1 MSSNLKNKQK
11 KLFPWKVIF
20 GAITILGVLVLLSK
34 PNNPSIEQVSSKE
47 TKSLGFSLK

>member
-1 MSSNLKNKQK
+1 MSSNLKNKQN

-34 PNNPSIEQVSSKE
+34 PNNPSIGQVSPKE